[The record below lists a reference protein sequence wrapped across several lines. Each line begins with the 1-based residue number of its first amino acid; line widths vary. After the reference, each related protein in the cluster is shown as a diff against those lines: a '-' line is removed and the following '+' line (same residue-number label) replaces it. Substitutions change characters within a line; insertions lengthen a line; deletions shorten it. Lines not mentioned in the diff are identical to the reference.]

1 MPALWESYRQN
12 ILITLAAAPRDTQIV
27 AEEEGRIVGSVLLYP
42 GGTVISRPGGGSTTL
57 SSPEVRLLAVAPE
70 VRGKGVGAALMQECV
85 TRAHAS
91 GTASLTLHTTDIMQA
106 AMRLYERMGF
116 VRAPEL
122 DFEPAPGVVVKGYRL
137 DVRDKRSR

>member
-1 MPALWESYRQN
+1 
-12 ILITLAAAPRDTQIV
+12 
-27 AEEEGRIVGSVLLYP
+27 
-42 GGTVISRPGGGSTTL
+42 
-57 SSPEVRLLAVAPE
+57 
-70 VRGKGVGAALMQECV
+70 MQECV

-137 DVRDKRSR
+137 DVRDKRSC